1 MNALRLSLVAL
12 LTAPIA
18 ACSCGEDPLSR
29 TEPPDPGVM
38 LDAGFL
44 PDAEPAPDAEV
55 MIFPDAGPADSG
67 VPEARV
73 LTFDGTSPLT
83 LYYGATRDLRFLLRT
98 AGGQPVAGETIM
110 LAVSGSGG
118 ALSAATARTDA
129 TGAGTVRF
137 TAANAVGRATITAS
151 ADRAPSVSV
160 VVDVREDPNAQLT
173 IDVRSNARIT
183 VASADALVYVG
194 TGAAVPTCAQLA
206 AATVLPTPTFTAAFA
221 AVPGSS
227 SFSNLASG
235 ASVTVLATGETA
247 RGDVVA
253 RGCTDGARLVGA
265 TNTRVVVTLEQL
277 PTDLDGDYDALL
289 QLDIGATIPPPVGPT
304 IVLVTTLLSDPAGWV
319 VYQTLREAD
328 QQFGSV
334 FVQWT
339 PPGTTTEREATFD
352 EVRANPNVFN
362 VWRITRASV
371 DGFLTNQFGQ
381 QYTDLVTVGADIEHL
396 VRRFEVGAELTV
408 TATGTPGRV
417 AVDESWQALVFQW
430 QRGCPAG
437 DLGCARRPIELSGAN
452 ANLAPARAGY
462 GATVVHTPF
471 GAETERFVLQLDQH
485 QVVVRYGA
493 IVMLAL
499 NQIVFPNLPPA
510 IAGNNLTQVVN
521 NIVDCPNV
529 AASLS
534 TSTGLPAAL
543 FQGLCDTAVATAVT
557 AVENRILALDSANN
571 PSLVSGLSP
580 SGGGELVLVDA
591 DHDLVTE
598 TVESMTTYA
607 SWTSG
612 QNVTTPITGH
622 GRRAA
627 AGCVLDGDCG
637 AGLHCVPVPSYLE
650 VRALEQDCRR
660 PSGTR
665 TGPVACT
672 QDADCASGLCFDA
685 GARGRLCYVA
695 CNGASSCATGTC
707 TADAAAIDLDPVLAG
722 LGDATI
728 SACVP

>member
-29 TEPPDPGVM
+29 TEPPDPGVV

-44 PDAEPAPDAEV
+44 PDAEVAPDAEV
-55 MIFPDAGPADSG
+55 IVPDAGPADSG

-73 LTFDGTSPLT
+73 LTFDGTSPLS
-83 LYYGATRDLRFLLRT
+83 LFYGATRDLRFLLT
-98 AGGQPVAGETIM
+98 AGGQPVAGETITVA
-110 LAVSGSGG
+110 LSGAGG
-118 ALSAATARTDA
+118 TLSAATARTDA
-129 TGAGTVRF
+129 SGAGTVRF
-137 TAANAVGRATITAS
+137 TAGTAAGRATITAS
-151 ADRAPSVSV
+151 ADRAPAVSV
-160 VVDVREDPNAQLT
+160 VIDVREDPNAQLT
-173 IDVRSNARIT
+173 VDVRSTARIA
-183 VASADALVYVG
+183 VASAEALVYVG

-206 AATVLPTPTFTAAFA
+206 AAMTLPVPTFTASFS

-227 SFSNLASG
+227 SFANLATG

-265 TNTRVVVTLEQL
+265 ANTRVVVTLDQL
-277 PTDLDGDYDALL
+277 PTDLDGDYDTLL

-304 IVLVTTLLSDPAGWV
+304 IILVTTLLSDPAGWV
-319 VYQTLREAD
+319 VYQTLKEAD
-328 QQFGSV
+328 AQLGTV

-339 PPGTTTEREATFD
+339 PPGSTTERLATFD
-352 EVRANPNVFN
+352 EVRANAGIFN

-371 DGFLTNQFGQ
+371 DGFLTNQLGQ
-381 QYTDLVTVGADIEHL
+381 SYTDLVTVGADIEHV
-396 VRRFEVGAELTV
+396 VRRFEVGAAFTV

-417 AVDESWQALVFQW
+417 AVDESWKAIVFQW

-437 DLGCARRPIELSGAN
+437 DLGCARRPIALSGAN
-452 ANLAPARAGY
+452 ANLAPALAGY
-462 GATVVHTPF
+462 GATVVHSPIA
-471 GAETERFVLQLDQH
+471 GETERFVLELDSH
-485 QVVVRYGA
+485 QVVIRYGA
-493 IVMLAL
+493 IVLLAL
-499 NQIVFPNLPPA
+499 NEIVFPNLPPA
-510 IAGNNLTQVVN
+510 IAGNNLTQVVG

-529 AASLS
+529 ASSLS
-534 TSTGLPAAL
+534 ASTNLPAV
-543 FQGLCDTAVATAVT
+543 FFEGLCNTAVT
-557 AVENRILALDSANN
+557 TAVTYVENQLLALDSANN
-571 PSLVSGLSP
+571 PSLVAGLSP
-580 SGGGELVLVDA
+580 SGGGELVLVDG

-598 TVESMTTYA
+598 TVDAVTTYA

-622 GRRAA
+622 GRSAA

-637 AGLHCVPVPSYLE
+637 AGLHCVPLASYLE
-650 VRALEQDCRR
+650 VRALEHDCRR
-660 PSGTR
+660 PEGTR

-672 QDADCASGLCFDA
+672 QSSDCASGLCFDA
-685 GARGRLCYVA
+685 GASGRLCYVA
-695 CNGASSCATGTC
+695 CNGPTSCTSGTC
-707 TADAAAIDLDPVLAG
+707 TADAVSIDLDPVLPG
-722 LGDATI
+722 LGEATL